1 MKVSDLK
8 ILISDDSILVRK
20 KLKDFLSSLGITNIY
35 EAINGQEAVDS
46 YKANKPDLVFMD
58 IIMPVKTG
66 IEALKE
72 ILSFDDCAK
81 VVMAS
86 SVGTQEHLKEA
97 IEAGA
102 YDFMQKPIDN
112 EQVLRFISNF
122 IK

>member
-20 KLKDFLSSLGITNIY
+20 KMKDFLKSLGITDIY
-35 EAINGQEAVDS
+35 EAINGQEAVDA
-46 YKANKPDLVFMD
+46 YKEHKPDLVFMD

-72 ILSFDDCAK
+72 ILAYDDCAK

-112 EQVLRFISNF
+112 EQILRFISNF

>member
-20 KLKDFLSSLGITNIY
+20 KLKDFLKSLGISEIY
-35 EAINGQEAVDS
+35 EAVNGQEAVDS

-72 ILSFDDCAK
+72 ILEFDDCAK
-81 VVMAS
+81 IVMAS
-86 SVGTQEHLKEA
+86 SVGTQEHLKDA

-112 EQVLRFISNF
+112 EQILKFISNF